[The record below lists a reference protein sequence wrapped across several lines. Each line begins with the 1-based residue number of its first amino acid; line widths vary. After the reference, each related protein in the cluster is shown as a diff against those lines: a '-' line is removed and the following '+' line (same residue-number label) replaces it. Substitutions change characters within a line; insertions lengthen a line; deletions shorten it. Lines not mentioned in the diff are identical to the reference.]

1 MTTPAVSREI
11 LAQKEQALTSLQAE
25 WRNFRLLLS
34 RLLDFFMDSFF
45 DLSSQGQVRRA
56 LIVGPLVLLVLFAL
70 IYLSIR
76 QSSFPLQD
84 LFNVLLNPLDIISGD
99 RSLKLIWEFSL
110 FFVKALALFGLAYV
124 SALHVASIYQSDLF
138 EFEDLS
144 ISRRFLT
151 SAAFG
156 GSTYTLHI
164 AEGEV
169 AERDR
174 RSPIYLIGGPGW
186 VQVAMDSAVLF
197 EYPDGRPHLIGP
209 TPPPVRLGA
218 FERLRE
224 LFGAVY
230 ADRSFGKVRLGA
242 FERLREPV
250 IDLRDQFLGSFTGEA
265 ERIRSRSRDGIPIE
279 AHDVRFVFSIFRGG
293 QNPTLQMPYPF
304 QPSAVESLIYGLSSR
319 VQDDERR
326 PSALSTDWKATMRT
340 MIRSELARFMSTRPL
355 NEYLASIGAP
365 EIQSMRN
372 RATVLQENLREV
384 DPDHPLPSSG
394 SQSAPRFASRTDLKS
409 LFDRFASQFAS
420 NAHRRGVELR
430 WLGLGTWKPPAG
442 IVLQHHEEAWRLS
455 RENLRR
461 GSAEA
466 IAQLEQEAKWE
477 ELMRRIQ
484 SVPLGTFH
492 RYYGKETPRRVKRAL
507 LQEYCE
513 QLKEA
518 RDALLKKDKITPL
531 SGEEALWL
539 QSLARAIQTL
549 EGGAYFIG
557 QTGPLSPPP

>member
-1 MTTPAVSREI
+1 MTTPAVRTEEI
-11 LAQKEQALTSLQAE
+11 LAREEQPLTPLQAE

-34 RLLDFFMDSFF
+34 RLLDFFMDRFF
-45 DLSSQGQVRRA
+45 DLSSHGQGRRA
-56 LIVGPLVLLVLFAL
+56 LIVRFLALLVLFSL
-70 IYLSIR
+70 ISLSIR

-84 LFNVLLNPLDIISGD
+84 LFTVLLNPLDIVSGD
-99 RSLKLIWEFSL
+99 LSQKLKLLWEFSW
-110 FFVKALALFGLAYV
+110 FFIKAFALFGLAYI

-144 ISRRFLT
+144 VSRQFLI

-156 GSTYTLHI
+156 GSAHTLHI
-164 AEGEV
+164 AEGEI
-169 AERDR
+169 AESDR
-174 RSPIYLIGGPGW
+174 RLPVYLIGGPGQ
-186 VQVAMDSAVLF
+186 VQVAMDSAALF
-197 EYPDGRPHLIGP
+197 EYPDGRPHVIGP
-209 TPPPVRLGA
+209 TLQPV
-218 FERLRE
+218 
-224 LFGAVY
+224 V
-230 ADRSFGKVRLGA
+230 LGA

-250 IDLRDQFLGSFTGEA
+250 IDLRDQFLGSFTGEP

-279 AHDVRFVFSIFRGG
+279 AHDIRFVFSIFRGG
-293 QNPTLQMPYPF
+293 QSPTLQMPYPF

-319 VQDDERR
+319 VQDDEKR

-355 NEYLASIGAP
+355 NEYLASIGNP
-365 EIQSMRN
+365 EIESMRS
-372 RATVLQENLREV
+372 RATVLQENLKEV

-394 SQSAPRFASRTDLKS
+394 AESAPRFASRTELKS
-409 LFDRFASQFAS
+409 LFDGFASQFAN

-430 WLGLGTWKPPAG
+430 WLGLGTWKAPAG

-461 GSAEA
+461 GSPEA
-466 IAQLEQEAKWE
+466 IAQLAQEARWE

-484 SVPLGTFH
+484 SVPLGTFR

-518 RDALLKKDKITPL
+518 RDALLKKDKIAPL
-531 SGEEALWL
+531 SEEEALGL
-539 QSLARAIQTL
+539 QLLTKAIQTL
-549 EGGAYFIG
+549 EGSAHFIG
-557 QTGPLSPPP
+557 QTGPLRPPP

>member
-70 IYLSIR
+70 LSLSIR
-76 QSSFPLQD
+76 QSSFPIQD

-144 ISRRFLT
+144 ISRQFLT

-197 EYPDGRPHLIGP
+197 EYPDGRPHVIGP
-209 TPPPVRLGA
+209 TPLP
-218 FERLRE
+218 
-224 LFGAVY
+224 
-230 ADRSFGKVRLGA
+230 VRLGA

-340 MIRSELARFMSTRPL
+340 MIRSELARFMSTHPL

-394 SQSAPRFASRTDLKS
+394 SESAPRFASRTDLKS

-539 QSLARAIQTL
+539 QSLARTIQTL
-549 EGGAYFIG
+549 EGRAHFIG

>member
-11 LAQKEQALTSLQAE
+11 LAQKEQTLTSLQAE

-45 DLSSQGQVRRA
+45 DLSSQGQGRRA
-56 LIVGPLVLLVLFAL
+56 LIVGFLVLLVLFAL
-70 IYLSIR
+70 LSLSIR
-76 QSSFPLQD
+76 QSSFPIQD

-110 FFVKALALFGLAYV
+110 FFVKAIALFGLAYV

-144 ISRRFLT
+144 ISRQFLT

-174 RSPIYLIGGPGW
+174 RSPIYLIGGPGQ

-197 EYPDGRPHLIGP
+197 EYPDGRPHVIGP
-209 TPPPVRLGA
+209 TPLP
-218 FERLRE
+218 
-224 LFGAVY
+224 
-230 ADRSFGKVRLGA
+230 VRLGA

-355 NEYLASIGAP
+355 NEYLASIGDP

-394 SQSAPRFASRTDLKS
+394 SESAPRFASRTDLKS

-430 WLGLGTWKPPAG
+430 WLGPGTWKPPAG

-531 SGEEALWL
+531 SREEALWL

-549 EGGAYFIG
+549 EGGAHFIS

>member
-45 DLSSQGQVRRA
+45 DLSSQGQERRA
-56 LIVGPLVLLVLFAL
+56 LIVRFLVLLVLFAL
-70 IYLSIR
+70 LSLSIR
-76 QSSFPLQD
+76 QSSFPIQD

-144 ISRRFLT
+144 ISRQFLT

-174 RSPIYLIGGPGW
+174 RLPIYLIGGPGQ

-197 EYPDGRPHLIGP
+197 EYPDGRPHVIGP
-209 TPPPVRLGA
+209 TPLP
-218 FERLRE
+218 
-224 LFGAVY
+224 
-230 ADRSFGKVRLGA
+230 VRLGA

-319 VQDDERR
+319 VQEDERR

-355 NEYLASIGAP
+355 NEYLASIGDP
-365 EIQSMRN
+365 EIQTMRS

-394 SQSAPRFASRTDLKS
+394 SESAPRFASRTDLKS

-549 EGGAYFIG
+549 EGRAHFIG

>member
-11 LAQKEQALTSLQAE
+11 LAQKEQTLTSLQAE

-45 DLSSQGQVRRA
+45 DLSSQGQGRRA
-56 LIVGPLVLLVLFAL
+56 WIVRFLVLLVLFAL
-70 IYLSIR
+70 IYPSIR

-144 ISRRFLT
+144 ISRQFLT

-197 EYPDGRPHLIGP
+197 EYPDGRPHVIGP
-209 TPPPVRLGA
+209 TPLP
-218 FERLRE
+218 
-224 LFGAVY
+224 
-230 ADRSFGKVRLGA
+230 VRLGA

-355 NEYLASIGAP
+355 NEYLASIGDP

-384 DPDHPLPSSG
+384 DPDHPLSSSG
-394 SQSAPRFASRTDLKS
+394 SESAPRFASRTDLKS

-430 WLGLGTWKPPAG
+430 WLGPGTWKPPAG

-549 EGGAYFIG
+549 EGGAHFIG

>member
-45 DLSSQGQVRRA
+45 DLSSQGQERRA
-56 LIVGPLVLLVLFAL
+56 LIVRFLVLLVLFAL
-70 IYLSIR
+70 LSLSIR
-76 QSSFPLQD
+76 QSSFPIQD

-144 ISRRFLT
+144 ISRQFLT

-174 RSPIYLIGGPGW
+174 RSPIYLIGGPGQ

-197 EYPDGRPHLIGP
+197 EYPDGRPHVIGP
-209 TPPPVRLGA
+209 TPLP
-218 FERLRE
+218 
-224 LFGAVY
+224 
-230 ADRSFGKVRLGA
+230 VRLGA

-319 VQDDERR
+319 VQEDERR

-355 NEYLASIGAP
+355 NEYLASIGDP
-365 EIQSMRN
+365 EIQTMRS

-394 SQSAPRFASRTDLKS
+394 SESAPRFASRTDLKS

-430 WLGLGTWKPPAG
+430 WLGPGTWKPPAG

-531 SGEEALWL
+531 SGEETLWL

-549 EGGAYFIG
+549 EGRAHFIG

>member
-1 MTTPAVSREI
+1 
-11 LAQKEQALTSLQAE
+11 
-25 WRNFRLLLS
+25 
-34 RLLDFFMDSFF
+34 
-45 DLSSQGQVRRA
+45 
-56 LIVGPLVLLVLFAL
+56 
-70 IYLSIR
+70 
-76 QSSFPLQD
+76 
-84 LFNVLLNPLDIISGD
+84 
-99 RSLKLIWEFSL
+99 
-110 FFVKALALFGLAYV
+110 
-124 SALHVASIYQSDLF
+124 
-138 EFEDLS
+138 
-144 ISRRFLT
+144 
-151 SAAFG
+151 
-156 GSTYTLHI
+156 
-164 AEGEV
+164 
-169 AERDR
+169 
-174 RSPIYLIGGPGW
+174 
-186 VQVAMDSAVLF
+186 MDSAVLF
-197 EYPDGRPHLIGP
+197 EYPDGRPHVIGP
-209 TPPPVRLGA
+209 TPLP
-218 FERLRE
+218 
-224 LFGAVY
+224 
-230 ADRSFGKVRLGA
+230 VRLGA

-355 NEYLASIGAP
+355 NEYLASIGDP

-384 DPDHPLPSSG
+384 DPDHPLSSSG
-394 SQSAPRFASRTDLKS
+394 SESAPRFASRTDLKS

-430 WLGLGTWKPPAG
+430 WLGPGTWKPPAG

-549 EGGAYFIG
+549 EGGAHFIG

>member
-45 DLSSQGQVRRA
+45 DLSSQGQERRA
-56 LIVGPLVLLVLFAL
+56 LIVRFLVLLVLFAL
-70 IYLSIR
+70 LSLSIR
-76 QSSFPLQD
+76 QSSFPIQD

-144 ISRRFLT
+144 ISRQFLT

-169 AERDR
+169 AERER
-174 RSPIYLIGGPGW
+174 RSPIYLIGGPGQ

-197 EYPDGRPHLIGP
+197 EYPDGRPHVIGP
-209 TPPPVRLGA
+209 TPLP
-218 FERLRE
+218 
-224 LFGAVY
+224 
-230 ADRSFGKVRLGA
+230 VRLGA

-319 VQDDERR
+319 VQEDERR

-355 NEYLASIGAP
+355 NEYLASIGDP
-365 EIQSMRN
+365 EIQTMRS

-394 SQSAPRFASRTDLKS
+394 SESAPRFASRTDLKS

-430 WLGLGTWKPPAG
+430 WLGPGTWKPPAG

-531 SGEEALWL
+531 SGEETLWL

-549 EGGAYFIG
+549 EGRAHFIG

>member
-56 LIVGPLVLLVLFAL
+56 LIVRFLVLLVLFAL
-70 IYLSIR
+70 LSLSIR
-76 QSSFPLQD
+76 QSSFPIQD

-99 RSLKLIWEFSL
+99 RSLKLIWELSL

-144 ISRRFLT
+144 ISRQFLT

-197 EYPDGRPHLIGP
+197 EYPDGRPHVIGP
-209 TPPPVRLGA
+209 TPLP
-218 FERLRE
+218 
-224 LFGAVY
+224 
-230 ADRSFGKVRLGA
+230 VRLGA

-304 QPSAVESLIYGLSSR
+304 QPSAVESLIYGLTSR

-355 NEYLASIGAP
+355 NEYLASIGDP

-394 SQSAPRFASRTDLKS
+394 SESAPRFASRTELKS

-430 WLGLGTWKPPAG
+430 WLGPGTWKPPAG

-549 EGGAYFIG
+549 EGGAHFIG

>member
-45 DLSSQGQVRRA
+45 DLSSQGQGRRA
-56 LIVGPLVLLVLFAL
+56 LIVRFLVLLVLFAL

-144 ISRRFLT
+144 ISRQFLT

-174 RSPIYLIGGPGW
+174 RLPIYLIGGPGW

-197 EYPDGRPHLIGP
+197 EYPDGRPHVIGP
-209 TPPPVRLGA
+209 TPLP
-218 FERLRE
+218 
-224 LFGAVY
+224 
-230 ADRSFGKVRLGA
+230 VRLGA

-340 MIRSELARFMSTRPL
+340 MIRSELARFMSTHPL
-355 NEYLASIGAP
+355 NEYLASIGDP

-394 SQSAPRFASRTDLKS
+394 SESTPRFASRTELKS

-549 EGGAYFIG
+549 EGGAHFIG

>member
-11 LAQKEQALTSLQAE
+11 LAQKEQTLTSLQAE

-45 DLSSQGQVRRA
+45 DLSSQGQGRRA
-56 LIVGPLVLLVLFAL
+56 WIVGPLVLLVLFAL

-99 RSLKLIWEFSL
+99 RSLKLIWELSL

-144 ISRRFLT
+144 ISRQFLT

-197 EYPDGRPHLIGP
+197 EYPDGRPHVIGP
-209 TPPPVRLGA
+209 TPLP
-218 FERLRE
+218 
-224 LFGAVY
+224 
-230 ADRSFGKVRLGA
+230 VRLGA

-355 NEYLASIGAP
+355 NEYLASIGDP

-394 SQSAPRFASRTDLKS
+394 SESAPRFASRTDLKS

-430 WLGLGTWKPPAG
+430 WLGPGTWKPPAG

-484 SVPLGTFH
+484 SVPLGTFQ

-518 RDALLKKDKITPL
+518 HDALRKKHKITSL
-531 SGEEALWL
+531 SEEEALWL
-539 QSLARAIQTL
+539 DSLTTAIRTL
-549 EGGAYFIG
+549 EGAHFIG

>member
-1 MTTPAVSREI
+1 MTSPAVRTGEI
-11 LAQKEQALTSLQAE
+11 LAREEQPLTPLEAE
-25 WRNFRLLLS
+25 WRNFRILLS
-34 RLLDFFMDSFF
+34 RLLDFFMDRFF
-45 DLSSQGQVRRA
+45 DLSSRGQGRRA
-56 LIVGPLVLLVLFAL
+56 LIVRFLGLLLLFAL
-70 IYLSIR
+70 ISLSIR

-84 LFNVLLNPLDIISGD
+84 LFMVLLNPLDIVSGD
-99 RSLKLIWEFSL
+99 RPQKLKLLWEFSW
-110 FFVKALALFGLAYV
+110 FFIKALVLLGLAYV
-124 SALHVASIYQSDLF
+124 SALHVASIYQSKLF

-144 ISRRFLT
+144 IARQFLL

-156 GSTYTLHI
+156 GSTHTLHI
-164 AEGEV
+164 AEGEI
-169 AERDR
+169 AESDR
-174 RSPIYLIGGPGW
+174 RSPVYLIGGPGW
-186 VQVAMDSAVLF
+186 VQVAMDSAALF
-197 EYPDGRPHLIGP
+197 EYPDGRPHVIGP
-209 TPPPVRLGA
+209 TPQPVM
-218 FERLRE
+218 
-224 LFGAVY
+224 
-230 ADRSFGKVRLGA
+230 LGA

-250 IDLRDQFLGSFTGEA
+250 IDLRDQFLGSFTGEP

-293 QNPTLQMPYPF
+293 QSPTLQMPYPF

-326 PSALSTDWKATMRT
+326 PSALSTDWKATMRN

-355 NEYLASIGAP
+355 NEYLASIGNP
-365 EIQSMRN
+365 EIESMRS

-394 SQSAPRFASRTDLKS
+394 SESAPPRFASRTELKS
-409 LFDRFASQFAS
+409 LFDGFASQFAH

-461 GSAEA
+461 GNSEA

-477 ELMRRIQ
+477 ELMRRIH
-484 SVPLGTFH
+484 SVPLGTFQ
-492 RYYGKETPRRVKRAL
+492 RYYGKETPQRVKRAL

-518 RDALLKKDKITPL
+518 RDALLKKDKVASL

-539 QSLARAIQTL
+539 QLLTRAIQIL
-549 EGGAYFIG
+549 EGSAHFIG

>member
-45 DLSSQGQVRRA
+45 DLSSQGQGRRA
-56 LIVGPLVLLVLFAL
+56 WIVRFLVLLVLFAL
-70 IYLSIR
+70 IYPSIR

-144 ISRRFLT
+144 ISRQFLT

-197 EYPDGRPHLIGP
+197 EYPDGRPHVIGP
-209 TPPPVRLGA
+209 TPLP
-218 FERLRE
+218 
-224 LFGAVY
+224 
-230 ADRSFGKVRLGA
+230 VRLGA

-355 NEYLASIGAP
+355 NEYLASIGDP

-384 DPDHPLPSSG
+384 DPDHPLSSSG
-394 SQSAPRFASRTDLKS
+394 SESAPRFASRTDLKS

-430 WLGLGTWKPPAG
+430 WLGPGTWKPPAG

-549 EGGAYFIG
+549 EGGAHFIG

>member
-1 MTTPAVSREI
+1 MTTPAVRTGEI
-11 LAQKEQALTSLQAE
+11 LAREERPLTPLEAE

-34 RLLDFFMDSFF
+34 RLLDFFMDRFF
-45 DLSSQGQVRRA
+45 DLSSRGQGRRA
-56 LIVGPLVLLVLFAL
+56 LIVRFLALLVLFAL
-70 IYLSIR
+70 ISLSIR

-84 LFNVLLNPLDIISGD
+84 LFTVLLNPLDIVAGD
-99 RSLKLIWEFSL
+99 RSQNLKLLWEFSWL
-110 FFVKALALFGLAYV
+110 FIKALALLGLAYV

-144 ISRRFLT
+144 ISRQFLL

-156 GSTYTLHI
+156 GSTHILHI
-164 AEGEV
+164 AEGEI
-169 AERDR
+169 AESYR
-174 RSPIYLIGGPGW
+174 RSPVYLIGGPGW
-186 VQVAMDSAVLF
+186 VQVAMDSAALF
-197 EYPDGRPHLIGP
+197 EHPDGRPRVIGP
-209 TPPPVRLGA
+209 TVQPVM
-218 FERLRE
+218 
-224 LFGAVY
+224 
-230 ADRSFGKVRLGA
+230 LGA

-250 IDLRDQFLGSFTGEA
+250 IDLRDQFLGSLTGEP

-293 QNPTLQMPYPF
+293 QSPTLQMPYPF
-304 QPSAVESLIYGLSSR
+304 QPSAVESLIYGLTSR

-326 PSALSTDWKATMRT
+326 PSVLSTDWKATMRNL
-340 MIRSELARFMSTRPL
+340 IRTELARFMSTRPL
-355 NEYLASIGAP
+355 NEYLASIGNP
-365 EIQSMRN
+365 EIESMRS
-372 RATVLQENLREV
+372 RATVLQENLRQV
-384 DPDHPLPSSG
+384 DPDHPLLSSG
-394 SQSAPRFASRTDLKS
+394 SEPAPRFASRTELKS
-409 LFDRFASQFAS
+409 LFDGFASQFAN

-461 GSAEA
+461 GSPEA

-477 ELMRRIQ
+477 ELMHRIQ
-484 SVPLGTFH
+484 SVPLGTFR

-518 RDALLKKDKITPL
+518 RDYLLKKGKIAPL
-531 SGEEALWL
+531 SKDEALWL
-539 QSLARAIQTL
+539 QSLAKAIQTL
-549 EGGAYFIG
+549 EGGAHFIG
-557 QTGPLSPPP
+557 QTEPLPPP

>member
-11 LAQKEQALTSLQAE
+11 LAQKEQTLTSLQAE

-70 IYLSIR
+70 LSLSIR
-76 QSSFPLQD
+76 QSSFPIQD

-197 EYPDGRPHLIGP
+197 EYPDGRPHVIGP
-209 TPPPVRLGA
+209 TPLP
-218 FERLRE
+218 
-224 LFGAVY
+224 
-230 ADRSFGKVRLGA
+230 VRLGA

-355 NEYLASIGAP
+355 NEYLASIGDP

-394 SQSAPRFASRTDLKS
+394 SESAPRFASRTDLKS

-442 IVLQHHEEAWRLS
+442 IVLQHHEEAWQLS

-549 EGGAYFIG
+549 EGRAHFIG

>member
-11 LAQKEQALTSLQAE
+11 LAQKEQTLTSLQAE

-45 DLSSQGQVRRA
+45 DLSSQGQGRRA
-56 LIVGPLVLLVLFAL
+56 LIVGFLVLLVLLAL
-70 IYLSIR
+70 LSLSIR
-76 QSSFPLQD
+76 QSSFPIQD

-99 RSLKLIWEFSL
+99 RSLKLIWELSL

-144 ISRRFLT
+144 ISRQFLT

-197 EYPDGRPHLIGP
+197 EYPDGRPHVIGP
-209 TPPPVRLGA
+209 TPLP
-218 FERLRE
+218 
-224 LFGAVY
+224 
-230 ADRSFGKVRLGA
+230 VRLGA

-355 NEYLASIGAP
+355 NEYLASIGDP

-394 SQSAPRFASRTDLKS
+394 SESAPRFASRTELKS

-430 WLGLGTWKPPAG
+430 WLGPGTWKPPAG

-518 RDALLKKDKITPL
+518 RDALMKKDKITPL

-549 EGGAYFIG
+549 EGGAHFIG